1 MRRGKRRAG
10 RHGYLELCRMV
21 SKSRVLSDIA
31 VAFEDAETIGSGHFQ
46 GAQVAGRVEV
56 GMGRMAAPYAT
67 EPVALSVS
75 PAPLETHIATLRRLP
90 GMLEADYNPI
100 LFAIL
105 PDALLRGS
113 VEPVRTS
120 TGSAGAC

>member
-1 MRRGKRRAG
+1 
-10 RHGYLELCRMV
+10 MV
-21 SKSRVLSDIA
+21 SRSRVLSDSA
-31 VAFEDAETIGSGHFQ
+31 VAFEDAETIGSDHLQ
-46 GAQVAGRVEV
+46 GAQVPGRVEV
-56 GMGRMAAPYAT
+56 RMVRMAARYAT

-75 PAPLETHIATLRRLP
+75 PVPLETRIATSRRLP
-90 GMLEADYNPI
+90 GILEADRNPV

-105 PDALLRGS
+105 PDALLRGP